1 MARTKEDI
9 RTYAELGY
17 LEYIDGYAAQITSM
31 KPSKDQQDRDCWEI
45 VLNPTD
51 KLISRYDLSP
61 DSKDSMLYTQK
72 IPFDN
77 LIQLNAD
84 PTNTRWFCLITYK
97 GEETHVSKILKGISQ
112 QKEIMALKEMLNTQK
127 AKAQVAT
134 EKLKEMEN
142 NLPKYIKDNLTP
154 IMENFTPMLKEIT
167 KSTSNN

>member
-1 MARTKEDI
+1 MARVKEDI

-31 KPSKDQQDRDCWEI
+31 KPSKDQQDRDCWEV

-51 KLISRYDLSP
+51 KLISRYGLIQDA
-61 DSKDSMLYTQK
+61 KGSMLYTQK

-84 PTNTRWFCLITYK
+84 PTNTRWLCLITYK
-97 GEETHVSKILKGISQ
+97 GEETHVSKILKGVSQ
-112 QKEIMALKEMLNTQK
+112 QNEIMELKEKINIQK

-142 NLPKYIKDNLTP
+142 NLPKYMKNNFAP
-154 IMENFTPMLKEIT
+154 ILENFTPMLKDIA
-167 KSTSNN
+167 KGVKGD